1 MDVELTDKI
10 SLETGPVSLDVN
22 VGDLVPQ
29 NPERLADG
37 TRSKLTAAPPPI
49 LRGASPR
56 KSSAS
61 LPPPIPQR
69 AARGTQGPALP
80 RTQTLS
86 GMVSV
91 VAPRASAEMM
101 ASWQINPE
109 APISSGSLP
118 ALAPAIART
127 ISPPPIPLAAK
138 TIALA
143 PLPTTLTGNAPN
155 MMVEA
160 PAQVAAPIVR
170 QELVPSPRESRVEPM
185 PTKQP
190 GADVA
195 DLPAWPVRA
204 MLPLPS
210 RGRTTSAAPSASPTA
225 APTEIAATL
234 APSPTP
240 VAPVAPSVSTHAMP
254 SVLVAPEMVAPRV
267 SALDGSDA
275 WVFEDDYE
283 ERRVDGEVVPTTYF
297 ERTETGAR
305 MLRPRYLV
313 AAGAAAAAI
322 ALIVGLAMH
331 SSAEPSPIATK
342 LPAADSVAQR
352 APVQVPAPT
361 PAVATPNLTS
371 LPITSWPTGAVV
383 TLVDNG
389 APSVLGPTPVNAT
402 LDPSHSY
409 DVMLAVAGRP
419 TTLRHIDLATMHELA
434 VDLDADPSLDKL
446 AAHTATPAAHTA
458 TQAAPTTARAAP
470 VVEAR
475 PPVAAVPALA
485 EHHHHHHSA
494 PVAAIVTPSF
504 DTPVAAPKPKPVAIA
519 PAAGNGVLMISAKPP
534 CEIIIDG
541 KSTHLTTPQRSIAV
555 AAGPHTVLLVNA
567 SIGIKKSIAV
577 KVDPKKPTKL
587 IQDFTKG

>member
-1 MDVELTDKI
+1 MDVELTDKM
-10 SLETGPVSLDVN
+10 SLETGPVSLAVSVDPS
-22 VGDLVPQ
+22 PQ
-29 NPERLADG
+29 PALADG

-49 LRGASPR
+49 PAANRGAGMR

-69 AARGTQGPALP
+69 AARGTQAPALP
-80 RTQTLS
+80 RTQTSS
-86 GMVSV
+86 GKVSV

-109 APISSGSLP
+109 APIGSASLPSLPSLASLP
-118 ALAPAIART
+118 ALPPAVARPT
-127 ISPPPIPLAAK
+127 ISRPPIPLAAR

-143 PLPTTLTGNAPN
+143 PLPDTRTLTGNAPSV
-155 MMVEA
+155 MTEA
-160 PAQVAAPIVR
+160 PAQAAPIV
-170 QELVPSPRESRVEPM
+170 QQDLIPSPRESRVERL

-204 MLPLPS
+204 ALPMPS
-210 RGRTTSAAPSASPTA
+210 RGRTTIAPPIAPIAS
-225 APTEIAATL
+225 
-234 APSPTP
+234 
-240 VAPVAPSVSTHAMP
+240 VAPLPIPSVAGVPRVSTQAVP

-305 MLRPRYLV
+305 MRPRYLV

-322 ALIVGLAMH
+322 ALFVGIAMH
-331 SSAEPSPIATK
+331 SSSESPAPVS
-342 LPAADSVAQR
+342 PAALAPKTHTPEVVAKPQ
-352 APVQVPAPT
+352 PSLPT
-361 PAVATPNLTS
+361 TSLPTTS

-389 APSVLGPTPVNAT
+389 APSVLGPTPVNAA

-434 VDLDADPSLDKL
+434 IDLDADPSLDKL
-446 AAHTATPAAHTA
+446 PAHTAPTA
-458 TQAAPTTARAAP
+458 PIHLAAAPATIEARQPAVAP
-470 VVEAR
+470 VAPVLVE
-475 PPVAAVPALA
+475 
-485 EHHHHHHSA
+485 HHHHHSA
-494 PVAAIVTPSF
+494 PVATIVTPSF
-504 DTPVAAPKPKPVAIA
+504 DTPSPVAAPKPKQVALATA
-519 PAAGNGVLMISAKPP
+519 PGNGVLMISAKPP

-541 KSTHLTTPQRSIAV
+541 KSTHLTTPQRSIAL

-567 SIGIKKSIAV
+567 SIGIRKTIAV
-577 KVDPKKPTKL
+577 KVDAKKPTKL